1 MVDNADNEKT
11 TYLTEYIGQSMTN
24 YKYRYLLEKIS
35 NGINYDVRRYF
46 LMLSI
51 LNISLNILFNIQ
63 YLCDPYMTY
72 LSSIQS
78 IMSNVYPH
86 SFMTMFIDIIFNN

>member
-1 MVDNADNEKT
+1 MVDNADNDKT
-11 TYLTEYIGQSMTN
+11 TYLTEYIGQSITN
-24 YKYRYLLEKIS
+24 YKHRYLLEKIA

-63 YLCDPYMTY
+63 YLCDPCMTY
-72 LSSIQS
+72 LSSLQS

-86 SFMTMFIDIIFNN
+86 SFMTMFIVL